1 MHMSKFIVNGGKPLR
16 GTVKIGGS
24 KNAALPILA
33 ATLLTDQKCVL
44 RNVPDIE
51 DVRTMLQILR
61 SLGSEVRFKNNVVT
75 IQTRKINH
83 KNMEINLCCRM
94 RASVLLLG
102 PLLAREHYARLPYP
116 GGCIIGARPVDT
128 HIDVLGKLNVKRL
141 FDKPGRS
148 GVGQNEIILS
158 GNPRATRV
166 VLPEFSVTATE
177 NVIMAASRTLGETQ
191 IRLAAIEPHI
201 QDLCVFLEKMGVDI
215 WGIGTHSLRIC
226 GKKNLRGAK
235 HTIAPDYLETG
246 TLVIAAILTRGNV
259 LIKNIVP
266 KDLDALWNLLHEMG
280 IKFELG
286 KDTVKITPTG
296 KWRACKRLQTNIFP
310 GFPTDLQPPFVI
322 LLTQAHGEAKIH
334 EALFE
339 GRFKYMPELKT
350 MGAKIEILNEH
361 EAKVLGP
368 SKLHGGT
375 VKSWDLRA
383 GAAMILAALSAK
395 GKTIITDISYI
406 DRGYEKFDEKLRA
419 LGADI
424 VRK

>member
-1 MHMSKFIVNGGKPLR
+1 MH

-33 ATLLTDQKCVL
+33 ATLLTDQKCIL

-51 DVRTMLQILR
+51 DVRTMLKILQ
-61 SLGSEVRFKNNVVT
+61 SLGSAVHFKNNVVT
-75 IQTRKINH
+75 IQTRKIYH
-83 KNMEINLCCRM
+83 KNIEINLCCRM

-102 PLLAREHYARLPYP
+102 PLLARENYARLPYP
-116 GGCIIGARPVDT
+116 GGCIIGARPLDT
-128 HIDVLGKLNVKRL
+128 HIDVLGKLNVKQL
-141 FDKPGRS
+141 S
-148 GVGQNEIILS
+148 SGQNEIILS
-158 GNPRATRV
+158 GKPRAAKV

-201 QDLCVFLEKMGVDI
+201 QDLCVFLEKIGVDI
-215 WGIGTHSLRIC
+215 WGIGTHSLRIN

-246 TLVIAAILTRGNV
+246 TMVIAAVLTRGNV

-286 KDTVKITPTG
+286 KDTVKITPTE

-339 GRFKYMPELKT
+339 GRFKYMPELKK
-350 MGAKIEILNEH
+350 MGAKIKILNEH
-361 EAKVLGP
+361 EALIFGP

-383 GAAMILAALSAK
+383 GAAMVLAALVVK
-395 GKTIITDISYI
+395 GKTVITDVSYI
-406 DRGYEKFDEKLRA
+406 DRGYEKFDEKLRK

-424 VRK
+424 RRE